1 MRYSPSPTA
10 RTLTYMKVN
19 AARSAV
25 TCRCATETGKV
36 LGPYL
41 TLLRGI
47 AFEHKNIRWAEH
59 ALRLIGQRFGQ

>member
-1 MRYSPSPTA
+1 
-10 RTLTYMKVN
+10 MKVN
-19 AARSAV
+19 AAKSAV

-47 AFEHKNIRWAEH
+47 ALEHESIRWARTRADARRPTIRTLTSRETVKS
-59 ALRLIGQRFGQ
+59 AS